1 MSVQQSSNAIVLSVS
16 DQTGLSSSDGMA
28 YVAGWINAQPSGSFA
43 FQLLGSNG
51 SFAAAPAVQPFAVQA
66 TQSWQGTGITV
77 SPSSSPVTITW
88 VGGGWT
94 ADPDT
99 NGGQLYDAA
108 GCPGLNVPT
117 DQPLYPLVGV
127 PMGGLVGRIGNSG
140 TPFFIGRGP
149 YLMPS
154 TFPSGELQLCIND
167 DLTGAYGAGLADNS
181 GSVSVGIFTQ
191 GLAFN
196 AVSALP
202 SISLATATNG
212 NERLVFTVAASQ
224 PMALP
229 LYAQPGAVT
238 TPPPAAPAGP
248 LPAYAVMQYPPAPY
262 INQPQPSPSGP
273 FDFFEFGYNAAADV
287 SAVNGFGLNLSF
299 SVSGASLGVNSS
311 VKRSTVASAYGL
323 FITNEG
329 AKAAPYGELL
339 SNGAVSGSYTPPT
352 VKGQF
357 FALCDPSDMLL
368 AKQNSG
374 TAASDALATYWD
386 STLSQFFAIGS
397 FLSIDLSGNGSNV
410 YSGQCSM
417 QPLGGVSTAAYTL
430 SNGTNSYTFYQP
442 PAGIQSALYV
452 FEQEFT
458 SLQSG
463 GYAGDAGLL
472 QMNIWEALCRGVG
485 PAGVFATSPNSG
497 ASSKVWND
505 ATKWY
510 AAGSICNYYAKF
522 LHCSTAQGTD
532 SRVSGNGS
540 PLFYGGAAYGF
551 SADENPDGA
560 YDGPNVPSKTLG
572 NVGPGSTIKIVVGPW

>member
-1 MSVQQSSNAIVLSVS
+1 MSVQPLSNAIAISLS
-16 DQTGLSSSDGMA
+16 DQTGLSPSDGTA

-43 FQLLGSNG
+43 FQLLGSDG
-51 SFAAAPAVQPFAVQA
+51 KFGAAPTVQPFAVKADQA
-66 TQSWQGTGITV
+66 WQRTGIMV

-94 ADPDT
+94 ADPET
-99 NGGQLYDAA
+99 NGGQPYDAA

-117 DQPLYPLVGV
+117 DQPLFPIVGV
-127 PMGGLVGRIGNSG
+127 PMGGLVGRIGDSG

-154 TFPSGELQLCIND
+154 SFPSGELQLCIND
-167 DLTGAYGAGLADNS
+167 DLTGAYGAGLKDNT
-181 GSVSVGIFTQ
+181 GSVSVGIFNV
-191 GLAFN
+191 GLTFN

-202 SISLATATNG
+202 SVTLSTATNG
-212 NERLVFTVAASQ
+212 NERLVFTVAAAQ
-224 PMALP
+224 PAALP
-229 LYAQPGAVT
+229 LYAQPGAVS
-238 TPPPAAPAGP
+238 TPPPAAPTGP
-248 LPAYAVMQYPPAPY
+248 LSAYAVMQYPPAPY

-273 FDFFEFGYNAAADV
+273 FDFFEFGFDAAADV

-299 SVSGASLGVNSS
+299 SVSGVSLGVNSS
-311 VKRSTVASAYGL
+311 VRRSTVASAYGL

-329 AKAAPYGELL
+329 ANAAPFGELL
-339 SNGAVSGSYTPPT
+339 SNGAVSSYTPPT

-368 AKQNSG
+368 AKQNAG
-374 TAASDALATYWD
+374 TAALDPLATYWD
-386 STLSQFFAIGS
+386 STLSKFFAVGS
-397 FLSIDLSGNGSNV
+397 HLSIDLSSNGSNV
-410 YSGQCSM
+410 YAGQCSM
-417 QPLGGVSTAAYTL
+417 QSLGGVSTAAYTL
-430 SNGTNSYTFYQP
+430 SNGTNSYTFYKP
-442 PAGIQSALYV
+442 PAGVQSALYV
-452 FEQEFT
+452 FQQEFNA
-458 SLQSG
+458 LQSG
-463 GYAGDAGLL
+463 GSAGDAGLL

-485 PAGVFATSPNSG
+485 PAGVFATSPSSG
-497 ASSKVWND
+497 ASTKAWND

-510 AAGSICNYYAKF
+510 AAGSICDYYSKF

-532 SRVSGNGS
+532 SRLSGNGS

-572 NVGPGSTIKIVVGPW
+572 NVGPGSTINIVVGPW